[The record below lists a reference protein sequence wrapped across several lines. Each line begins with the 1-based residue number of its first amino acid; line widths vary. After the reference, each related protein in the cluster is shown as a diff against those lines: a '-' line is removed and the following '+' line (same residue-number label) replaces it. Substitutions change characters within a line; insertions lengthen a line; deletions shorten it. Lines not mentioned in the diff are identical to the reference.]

1 MNFRSLRS
9 QIESGA
15 GQGHLD
21 NYVPM
26 WQLTR
31 GNCTYFGVQATG
43 PMPGYRRAS
52 CFRQRQD
59 RIAALIALWIGGMD
73 ARENFPLWPF
83 PHPHPLSD
91 WPLGKPT
98 ERMCQGLMDLAS
110 DEHERKLLRRRAHE
124 GYVPEATLN
133 ITYGERDCPQSCL
146 LACVRATS
154 KLAAAIPDSDG
165 DIARAQTYAMAND
178 MRFFRFDRRHFNRTL
193 VSNLEVWSFSVNTIR
208 RDVEL
213 DLVKRVEDL
222 LLRRLE
228 VDTPCN
234 AVNLASSQLA
244 IPALTA
250 WTVLRY
256 MQWQQTVDVDPRRY
270 ISHLEHFVPG
280 GRAFRASLRS
290 LILGVT
296 P

>member
-1 MNFRSLRS
+1 MNSRSLRS
-9 QIESGA
+9 KIESGA

-31 GNCTYFGVQATG
+31 GNCSYFGVQATG
-43 PMPGYRRAS
+43 PMPGYRRGS
-52 CFRQRQD
+52 CFRQRED

-98 ERMCQGLMDLAS
+98 QRTCHGLLDIAS
-110 DEHERKLLRRRAHE
+110 DEHERKLLRRRACE
-124 GYVPEATLN
+124 GFVPEVTLN
-133 ITYGERDCPQSCL
+133 ITYGEHDYPQSCL
-146 LACVRATS
+146 LACVRAI
-154 KLAAAIPDSDG
+154 KKSDVAMPHSNG
-165 DIARAQTYAMAND
+165 DVARAQAYAMAND
-178 MRFFRFDRRHFNRTL
+178 MRFFRFDRSHFSRTL

-208 RDVEL
+208 RDVAP
-213 DLVKRVEDL
+213 DLVKRVEDF

-228 VDTPCN
+228 IDTPCN
-234 AVNLASSQLA
+234 AVNLASSHLA
-244 IPALTA
+244 IPPLTA

-256 MQWQQTVDVDPRRY
+256 MQWLQKVDVDPRFD
-270 ISHLEHFVPG
+270 IFHLERFVPG
-280 GRAFRASLRS
+280 GRAFRESLRS